1 MRTQHHRHGRAVIG
15 KNCAEIWKGDE
26 MNNLTRKQLR
36 GLFIAIEVNLL
47 LWLSVCGALLH
58 SVSVDHSVKYFA
70 IAGMIVAALLQ
81 H

>member
-1 MRTQHHRHGRAVIG
+1 
-15 KNCAEIWKGDE
+15 